1 MQARRSNAKQFKP
14 SARQATPTKLS
25 KSMRSDGL
33 VVRVGFDGISTE
45 AALKQARK
53 VVRDELEGAWI
64 VAPMSADSRDFT
76 IRRKQSEKNPTVSE
90 AFDLAYKLRAHRE
103 VEDCEPSLTL
113 PTAAPDEMIEEHVA
127 IRSFAAPNKP
137 TATRSSSSGGADDD
151 SDALAC
157 SAQHDWALQ
166 QCKALAAWQLTPK
179 PNGKARGEGI
189 IIGHPDTGYTDHPE
203 LDGPR
208 VLRTRGKDFEEGD
221 TDPRD
226 TLKGKFGGHGTS
238 TGSVIMSGE
247 GTGAVISGIAPRA
260 QLVPLRVTTNV
271 VLLSFGK
278 LAEAIRFAA
287 DDGHHVLSIS
297 LGGPLGA
304 RYLTR
309 AVQYAIS
316 RGVIVVAAAGNVWP
330 YVVYPAKLDEVVAVA
345 ASNCQNRVWASSASG
360 SAVDI
365 TAPGESVW
373 RALSKTDGFTIGR
386 SSGTSYA
393 TAITAGAAALWL
405 AHHGREDL
413 ISAYGLSGLA
423 PVFKEL
429 LLSHGFD
436 RPTGWDTRNLGPGI
450 LNIEKLL
457 QARLPSTVAAGGMRA
472 LKAVGPPR
480 KASPLERFEELLP
493 TVEPKRVR
501 ESLQTMLHV
510 DESALNDKLNV
521 VADELMYYAVIDSA
535 FRSSFTSKAV
545 GTVDEKVASA
555 AATRGSRAAPQPT
568 RSPAMK
574 LPKRTSRTL
583 KQMLQ

>member
-1 MQARRSNAKQFKP
+1 MQARRSNVKQFKP

-33 VVRVGFDGISTE
+33 ILRVGFDGISTE
-45 AALKQARK
+45 VALKQARK
-53 VVRDELEGAWI
+53 IVRDELKGEWV
-64 VAPMSADSRDFT
+64 VAPMAADSRDFT
-76 IRRKQSEKNPTVSE
+76 VRRKRSEKNPTVPE
-90 AFDLAYKLRAHRE
+90 AFELAYKLRAHRE

-113 PTAAPDEMIEEHVA
+113 PTGAPDEMIEEHIA
-127 IRSFAAPNKP
+127 IRSFAAPNDAA
-137 TATRSSSSGGADDD
+137 ATRSSSAGGSDDD
-151 SDALAC
+151 PDALAC
-157 SAQHDWALQ
+157 TVRHDWALQ
-166 QCKALAAWQLTPK
+166 QCKAIAAWQLTPK

-203 LDGPR
+203 LDGAR
-208 VLRTRGKDFEEGD
+208 VLKTRGKDFEEGD
-221 TDPRD
+221 ADPRD

-247 GTGAVISGIAPRA
+247 GSGAVVSGIAPQAR
-260 QLVPLRVTTNV
+260 LVPLRVTTNV

-345 ASNCQNRVWASSASG
+345 ASNCQNRVWSSSASG

-373 RALSKTDGFTIGR
+373 RALSKTNGFTIGR

-405 AHHGREDL
+405 AHHGRDEL
-413 ISAYGLSGLA
+413 IRVYGLSGLA

-429 LLSHGFD
+429 LLSHAFD
-436 RPTGWDTRNLGPGI
+436 RPTGWDTGNLGPGI

-457 QARLPSTVAAGGMRA
+457 KAPLPNSVAAGGMRS

-480 KASPLERFEELLP
+480 TASPLERFEELLP

-510 DESALNDKLNV
+510 DESELNEKLNI

-535 FRSSFTSKAV
+535 FRGSLTGDVV
-545 GTVDEKVASA
+545 GKVAGSVASA
-555 AATRGSRAAPQPT
+555 ATIRSFRAATEST
-568 RSPAMK
+568 RLPAMK

-583 KQMLQ
+583 KQMMQ